1 MKWGLKVGISIDADS
16 GPPRYVLWC
25 CGGICHQPARHYH
38 SDWLSPYCGQGCCNL
53 GAPPVFL
60 RSFNPRYA
68 HHIAT
73 CPPGFSDLSTAPLV
87 CKPRFLLSIIF
98 NKLLWTEP
106 FLWEKNRLN
115 SGLWTT
121 PLQLV
126 ILNRKSTQRCLIS
139 WEWNKKENRRKLHYI
154 E

>member
-1 MKWGLKVGISIDADS
+1 MKLILVLLGMYFDAVVVFVTNQTLSFRLALAILWAGLLQPWG
-16 GPPRYVLWC
+16 
-25 CGGICHQPARHYH
+25 
-38 SDWLSPYCGQGCCNL
+38 
-53 GAPPVFL
+53 PPVFL

-126 ILNRKSTQRCLIS
+126 ILNRKSTQRCSIS
-139 WEWNKKENRRKLHYI
+139 WE
-154 E
+154 